1 MLPVL
6 VGRQRT
12 KREAQAQTRTTVVVV
27 GAVVVAVVGAVK
39 EVEVEVE
46 VDRRRWR
53 PTRSWVG
60 LVVGLA
66 RALHARG
73 RQPGQACRASGR
85 ALEGRA

>member
-1 MLPVL
+1 MVLVVLPVL

-12 KREAQAQTRTTVVVV
+12 KREAQAQTRTK
-27 GAVVVAVVGAVK
+27 VAVVGALK
-39 EVEVEVE
+39 EVEEV
-46 VDRRRWR
+46 VMDRRRWR

-60 LVVGLA
+60 LVVGLVVGLA

-73 RQPGQACRASGR
+73 HQPGQAYRASGR